1 MIGTHLWSISAYDFP
16 LQPTYPRFVSAIGY
30 RHQLGVRISS
40 LHRIE
45 PDAQILLK
53 PQMLKLDRYPRKA
66 DRLHRCHDGLR
77 RPEILKVDSVS
88 LREIFIIEPV
98 RALLW
103 TEIAHDETPAV
114 SKNLKDGTKRTGLVV
129 NVMKRELATDEIKTL
144 GLKGQHRGI
153 RLDPGNIPQF
163 SAVLDAACRV
173 IDRGQLARHRAQPS
187 DLPQAGFRSRRQY
200 PG

>member
-1 MIGTHLWSISAYDFP
+1 MIGTHLLGISAYDFP

-40 LHRIE
+40 SHRIE

-53 PQMLKLDRYPRKA
+53 PQMLKLDRYSRKA
-66 DRLHRCHDGLR
+66 GRLHRRHDRLR

-114 SKNLKDGTKRTGLVV
+114 AKNLKHGTQHTRLVAD
-129 NVMKRELATDEIKTL
+129 VMERELATDEIKTL

-153 RLDPGNIPQF
+153 RSDPGNISQF
-163 SAVLDAACRV
+163 GLCLTQHAE
-173 IDRGQLARHRAQPS
+173 
-187 DLPQAGFRSRRQY
+187 
-200 PG
+200 